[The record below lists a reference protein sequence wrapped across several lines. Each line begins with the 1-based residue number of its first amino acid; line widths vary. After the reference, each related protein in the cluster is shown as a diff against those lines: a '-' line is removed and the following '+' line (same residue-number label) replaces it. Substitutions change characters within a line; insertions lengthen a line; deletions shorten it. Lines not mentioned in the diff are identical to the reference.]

1 MKKSNLLI
9 LGAGQY
15 SFVAEDTA
23 NAMGCFD
30 RIAYLDD
37 ASPRAIG
44 KLAEFAAFRQE
55 FSHAFVAMGKPAL
68 RQEYLNRIR
77 AAGFT
82 PATLIHPTA
91 VVSPLARIGPGTIV
105 EPLAVVN
112 ANAEVGEGC
121 LICAGAVVNHNARLG
136 NCCQIDCNATVP
148 ARSQV
153 PDGTGVPCGS
163 VWKE

>member
-1 MKKSNLLI
+1 MEKRNLLI

-15 SFVAEDTA
+15 GFVVEDTA

-30 RIAYLDD
+30 RIAFLDD

-44 KLAEFAAFRQE
+44 KMADLAAFRQE
-55 FSHAFVAMGKPAL
+55 FSQAFVAMGRPDL
-68 RQEYLNRIR
+68 RLEYLQRLR
-77 AAGFT
+77 DAGYT

-91 VVSPLARIGPGTIV
+91 VVSPLARIGPGSIV
-105 EPLAVVN
+105 EALAVVN

-121 LICAGAVVNHNARLG
+121 LICAGAVVNHNACVG
-136 NCCQIDCNATVP
+136 SCCQIDCNATVP

-153 PDGTGVPCGS
+153 PAGTKIPCGS
-163 VWKE
+163 VWEE

>member
-1 MKKSNLLI
+1 MEKRNLLI

-30 RIAYLDD
+30 RIAFLDD
-37 ASPRAIG
+37 ANPQAIG
-44 KLAEFAAFRQE
+44 KLEDLAAFRRE
-55 FSHAFVAMGKPAL
+55 FSLAFVAMGKPAL
-68 RQEYLNRIR
+68 RQEHLDRLR
-77 AAGFT
+77 SAGFT

-91 VVSPLARIGPGTIV
+91 VVSPLARVGPGSIV
-105 EPLAVVN
+105 EALAVVN

-136 NCCQIDCNATVP
+136 NCCHIDCNATVP
-148 ARSQV
+148 ARSEV
-153 PDGTGVPCGS
+153 PAGTKIPCGS
-163 VWKE
+163 VWEE